1 MTAAI
6 AIICKAPRPGA
17 SKTRLVP
24 LLGTE
29 GAAELAS
36 SFLRDIVSV
45 IEAIPE
51 AVDWKGWAV
60 YAPQDAEA
68 EVKRLLPPRF
78 GLLCR
83 RDASLGIVLLG
94 ATEHFLGERYDC
106 VVLVNA
112 DSPTMPVLLLT
123 AALAA
128 LRAPGDRVVLGPA
141 TDGGY
146 YLIGLKRAHAPLFAE
161 IPWSTSGVLSATRAR
176 AAEAGIMIAELP
188 PWYDVDDTD
197 SFEILLDD
205 LNGQPLEFNVGQ
217 LVSGPAVATRAF
229 LSRREMLIADL
240 RARPNNTAHL

>member
-6 AIICKAPRPGA
+6 GIICKAPRPGA
-17 SKTRLVP
+17 SKTRLLP
-24 LLGTE
+24 LLGAE
-29 GAAELAS
+29 GAAELAG
-36 SFLRDIVSV
+36 SFLRDVVSA

-68 EVKRLLPPRF
+68 ELRHLLPPHF

-83 RDASLGIVLLG
+83 RDASLGIVLSS
-94 ATEHFLGERYDC
+94 ATEYFLAEGHDC

-112 DSPTMPVLLLT
+112 DSPTMPPLLLT
-123 AALAA
+123 DALAA

-146 YLIGLKRAHAPLFAE
+146 YLIGLKHAHAQLFTG
-161 IPWSTSGVLSATRAR
+161 IPWSTSGVLAATRAR
-176 AAEAGIMIAELP
+176 AAELGLSVGELP
-188 PWYDVDDTD
+188 VWYDVDDTE
-197 SFEILLDD
+197 SFAMLLDELGGEP
-205 LNGQPLEFNVGQ
+205 LNFNAAQ

-229 LSRREMLIADL
+229 VSRRGLLATSL
-240 RARPNNTAHL
+240 RSRPTKTAHL

>member
-6 AIICKAPRPGA
+6 GIICKAPRPGA

-24 LLGTE
+24 LLGAE
-29 GAAELAS
+29 GAAELAG
-36 SFLRDIVSV
+36 SFLRDIVNV
-45 IEAIPE
+45 IESIPE

-68 EVKRLLPPRF
+68 ELRQLVPPHF

-83 RDASLGIVLLG
+83 RDATLGIVLLS
-94 ATEHFLGERYDC
+94 ATEYFLAERHDC

-112 DSPTMPVLLLT
+112 DSPTMPPLLLT

-128 LRAPGDRVVLGPA
+128 LRSPGDRVVLGPA

-146 YLIGLKRAHAPLFAE
+146 YLIGLKHAHAPLFTG
-161 IPWSTSGVLSATRAR
+161 IPWSTSGVLEATHAR
-176 AAEAGIMIAELP
+176 ASEAGITIAELP
-188 PWYDVDDTD
+188 PWYDIDDTE
-197 SFEILLDD
+197 SFEMLLDE
-205 LNGQPLEFNVGQ
+205 LSGESLKFNVAH

-229 LSRREMLIADL
+229 LSRQGMVTTDL
-240 RARPNNTAHL
+240 RFRPNKTAHL